1 MPNKIWNAAI
11 KILNYNMNYQVI
23 FAKELKHFNV
33 IWQNNFWRKK
43 EFFCTKKPDTLTGGR
58 GPLSVLKGK
67 ISCLYIYWF
76 GYRSFP
82 GVTQVFAPRTVDPNN
97 FMLNRVP
104 LGYISFQAAAK
115 ERLMP
120 CRMWNITWK
129 FILYQIFW

>member
-1 MPNKIWNAAI
+1 
-11 KILNYNMNYQVI
+11 MNYQVI
-23 FAKELKHFNV
+23 FAKEFKRYNEKFL
-33 IWQNNFWRKK
+33 
-43 EFFCTKKPDTLTGGR
+43 TKKKNFCSKKPETLTGGR

-82 GVTQVFAPRTVDPNN
+82 GVTHVFAPCTVDPNN

-104 LGYISFQAAAK
+104 RGYISFQAAAK

-120 CRMWNITWK
+120 CRM
-129 FILYQIFW
+129 